1 MRGRSAY
8 DYGPDMP
15 NEELTNSY
23 DSAGDKVISIRLSEE
38 IRTEVE
44 SAAITTG
51 LKTVDVYR
59 LAIKRGVGI
68 LVDQL
73 TSTTNTSEAV

>member
-1 MRGRSAY
+1 MA
-8 DYGPDMP
+8 
-15 NEELTNSY
+15 NETPTTQQ
-23 DSAGDKVISIRLSEE
+23 DGGGDKVIYIRLSEE
-38 IRTEVE
+38 IRDQVE

-51 LKTVDVYR
+51 LKPTDVYR

-73 TSTTNTSEAV
+73 TATANTSEVPS